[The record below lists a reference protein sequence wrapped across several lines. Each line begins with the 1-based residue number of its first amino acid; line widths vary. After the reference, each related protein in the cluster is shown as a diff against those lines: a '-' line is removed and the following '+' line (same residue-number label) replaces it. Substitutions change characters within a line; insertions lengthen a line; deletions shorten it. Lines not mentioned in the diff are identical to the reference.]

1 MHVIVTGGSSG
12 IGLEVARI
20 YAGRGA
26 SVSILA
32 RNPVPLEAARLDLE
46 GRAADVGRIFAA
58 AADVA
63 AGDELSRAIAACEA
77 ALGPCDVVVACAG
90 IVEPAWFHDQ
100 PADVFDGQWRTNFV
114 GVVDPVRLVYAGM
127 RARGQGRIMIV
138 SSAAALVGIPA
149 YAAYCASKSALV
161 GFADA
166 LRLETVPGVTIGI
179 CFPPDT
185 DTPQFARELQ
195 SRPREAEI
203 LMGKI
208 RPRPAPRI
216 AEAIVAGIDR
226 GAARV
231 YFSLPIAALAM
242 FAPLLKPWIELW
254 YRLRAG
260 RRLFK

>member
-1 MHVIVTGGSSG
+1 
-12 IGLEVARI
+12 
-20 YAGRGA
+20 
-26 SVSILA
+26 
-32 RNPVPLEAARLDLE
+32 
-46 GRAADVGRIFAA
+46 
-58 AADVA
+58 
-63 AGDELSRAIAACEA
+63 
-77 ALGPCDVVVACAG
+77 VVVACAG

-114 GVVDPVRLVYAGM
+114 GVADAVRLVYAGM
-127 RARGQGRIMIV
+127 RTRGQGRIMIV
-138 SSAAALVGIPA
+138 SSAAAFVGIPA

-166 LRLETVPGVTIGI
+166 LRLEAIPAGVTVGI

-185 DTPQFARELQ
+185 DTPQLAKELQ

-226 GAARV
+226 GAARI
-231 YFSLPIAALAM
+231 YFSLSIAALAM
-242 FAPLLKPWIELW
+242 FAQLLKPWIELW

-260 RRLFK
+260 R